1 MKIQIN
7 NIIISPKIN
16 ILFKNNFGIIIMN
29 FRLFKNMFLN
39 LEKKGKLT
47 LKAH

>member
-29 FRLFKNMFLN
+29 FGLFKNMFLN